1 MSRWDQRALASGG
14 MTSYPAVGSAVG
26 SGRLGTSYD
35 SANYH
40 RTPTA
45 QPSYSVNP
53 VNGTTS
59 LNPAQQFTY
68 NVGNPYAGK
77 TSYEG
82 PGPGSLSAKRF
93 PKGGYQAGG
102 GAEGGDR
109 GRGRGYQ
116 GRGGGMGR
124 GRGGGGRGGMAGPR
138 APKPNVIK
146 PKAPPAL
153 SSADKALV
161 ENHNM
166 KQVRV
171 LFS

>member
-1 MSRWDQRALASGG
+1 
-14 MTSYPAVGSAVG
+14 MTYPAVG
-26 SGRLGTSYD
+26 SGRLAAPAAGYD
-35 SANYH
+35 SANYN

-53 VNGTTS
+53 INGTTS

-82 PGPGSLSAKRF
+82 PAGPGPLSAKRF
-93 PKGGYQAGG
+93 PRPD
-102 GAEGGDR
+102 GGDR
-109 GRGRGYQ
+109 GRGR

-124 GRGGGGRGGMAGPR
+124 GRGGGGRGGMVGPR

-166 KQVRV
+166 KQVTV
-171 LFS
+171 V